1 MLIKLKQKEKDKLRK
16 IKKINYN
23 MYIEFLRENS
33 PLAQILIISN
43 RLPTPFL
50 LFFFIVKFVPLSRV
64 TGYIKDFEVVQKTHS
79 RVLCQGHPSPWVGV
93 EITWVH
99 IGDSWYSLSSIYS

>member
-23 MYIEFLRENS
+23 IYIEFLRENS

-43 RLPTPFL
+43 WLPTPFR
-50 LFFFIVKFVPLSRV
+50 LFFFIVKL
-64 TGYIKDFEVVQKTHS
+64 Y
-79 RVLCQGHPSPWVGV
+79 LWV
-93 EITWVH
+93 E
-99 IGDSWYSLSSIYS
+99 